1 MSNHRNKSKRNLQV
15 NARQGVNSRG
25 SNIADRLGGG
35 YHFADTKRDVWTV
48 AGYPAKVTFDNLWN
62 MQARFGIA
70 KAGIHRIVDKC
81 WQSSPIITDGEFDDK
96 RPLTPFEKDLKILI
110 DKHYLFARLKGVDW
124 RNRIGRYAG
133 ILPIVKE
140 SQQTKPED
148 PASRSLGIES
158 LLKLVPLPESQLDVN
173 SVRSNS
179 DINSENYGMP
189 EYYNLRQDVNGDRNP
204 VENTEI
210 QLDPSRVFIFAE
222 GADDGSIFGI
232 PANEA
237 GYNALLDLEKICV
250 AGAEGHYK
258 NAKQRTVVNVKDNQV
273 AQVIASDPAKK
284 KIWEDTAAD
293 FASGFDTMLTTY
305 GMDVH
310 QLQSTLADPT
320 HPFTNSL
327 NVYAASIAI
336 PATILIGQQTG
347 RLASDEDQADWAQ
360 TAESRRENT
369 LTPCIKS
376 FLMYLVERGIMSK
389 PTNEIMVEWEDL
401 SEPSTGDKLSN
412 SKTMAEINKLGREA
426 GMQEPSFTESE
437 IRQGYVYDKKPEED
451 VEVFGEDDD
460 LIDDEPL
467 VKDDV

>member
-1 MSNHRNKSKRNLQV
+1 MNRKQKAHKKLQT
-15 NARQGVNSRG
+15 NARQSSNNRGVQLGRN
-25 SNIADRLGGG
+25 LGGG
-35 YHFADTKRDVWTV
+35 YHFADQKRDVWEV
-48 AGYPAKVTFDNLWN
+48 AGYPSKIGFNEYWN

-81 WQSSPIITDGEFDDK
+81 WQSNPIITDGEYDGE
-96 RPLTPFEKDLKILI
+96 RPLTKFELDLEILI
-110 DKHYLFARLKGVDW
+110 EKHYLFARLKGVDW

-140 SQQTKPED
+140 SQQTKPNE
-148 PASRSLGIES
+148 PASVSLGIES
-158 LLKLVPLPESQLDVN
+158 LLKLVPLPESQLNVDN
-173 SVRSNS
+173 ARSNS
-179 DINSENYGMP
+179 DISSADYGMP
-189 EYYNLRQDVNGDRNP
+189 EHYELRQDVNGDRNP
-204 VENTEI
+204 IENSNI

-250 AGAEGHYK
+250 AGSEGHYK

-273 AQVIASDPAKK
+273 AQAISGDPAKAK
-284 KIWEDTAAD
+284 QWQDTAAD

-310 QLQSTLADPT
+310 QLQSTLSDPT

-327 NVYAASIAI
+327 NVYAASISI

-369 LTPCIKS
+369 LTPSIKA
-376 FLMYLVERGIMSK
+376 FLKYLVNRGVMAR
-389 PTNEIMVEWEDL
+389 PTNEILVEWSSL
-401 SEPSTGDKLSN
+401 SEPSFGEKIEN
-412 SKTMAEINKLGREA
+412 SKKLAETAKILTDAGRDPTFVINAESHIMKLLD
-426 GMQEPSFTESE
+426 
-437 IRQGYVYDKKPEED
+437 IDD
-451 VEVFGEDDD
+451 VTTTLDLAEFGEDDD
-460 LIDDEPL
+460 EELPVTDEP
-467 VKDDV
+467 

>member
-1 MSNHRNKSKRNLQV
+1 MPSKKSKRKLHA
-15 NARQGVNSRG
+15 NANKGGNGRG
-25 SNIADRLGGG
+25 QNFGYDQTGG
-35 YHFADTKRDVWTV
+35 YHFADTKRDVWEV
-48 AGYPAKVTFDNLWN
+48 AGYPKKVNFDMHWN

-81 WQSSPIITDGEFDDK
+81 WQSNPQITDGEYDGN
-96 RPLTPFEKDLKILI
+96 RALTKFEQDLEILI
-110 DKHYLFARLKGVDW
+110 EKHYLFARLKGVDW

-133 ILPIVKE
+133 ILPIVTE
-140 SQQTKPED
+140 SQKTNPSQ
-148 PASRSLGIES
+148 PASKSLGIES

-179 DINSENYGMP
+179 DISSAEYGMP

-204 VENTEI
+204 VENSEI

-237 GYNALLDLEKICV
+237 GYNALLDLEKVCV
-250 AGAEGHYK
+250 AGSEGHYK
-258 NAKQRTVVNVKDNQV
+258 NAKQRTVVNVKDGQV
-273 AQVIASDPAKK
+273 AQVISGDTEKK
-284 KIWEDTAAD
+284 EKWEETAAD

-310 QLQSTLADPT
+310 QLQSTLSDPT

-327 NVYAASIAI
+327 NVYCSSISI

-369 LTPCIKS
+369 LTPAIKS
-376 FLMYLVERGIMSK
+376 FLRYLVERGIMSA
-389 PTNEIMVEWEDL
+389 PTNDILIKWDDL
-401 SEPSTGDKLSN
+401 SEPSTGEKLDN
-412 SKTMAEINKLGREA
+412 SKKMADVNKQNFDSGRAENV
-426 GMQEPSFTESE
+426 FTEEE
-437 IRQGYVYDKKPEED
+437 IRAGYVFEEKPEED
-451 VEVFGEDDD
+451 LETFGEDDEHED
-460 LIDDEPL
+460 IKDENEDP
-467 VKDDV
+467 